1 MKTFFK
7 HNVDSVLFISD
18 LFLARELKGWS
29 AIFL

>member
-18 LFLARELKGWS
+18 IFLERELTGWS
-29 AIFL
+29 AVFL